1 MPRLYGRKGFTT
13 KKTVSDLLGPYERPP
28 AADDP
33 TRIPFERLPA
43 DTAVNLIGKLPKA
56 QQNDRSRDDAPTL
69 ADLTTLALSIDAQLA
84 GYRVLD
90 DQLDERITFTRI
102 TIPHDALN
110 HELVAALAAG
120 IPDPTA
126 LTIGPD
132 GSAYAA
138 WE

>member
-28 AADDP
+28 ADDP
-33 TRIPFERLPA
+33 SRIPFEQLPA
-43 DTAVNLIGKLPKA
+43 ATAVNLVAKLPEA
-56 QQNDRSRDDAPTL
+56 QQGDRSREDAPTL
-69 ADLTTLALSIDAQLA
+69 AELTTLALSVDAQLA
-84 GYRVLD
+84 GYRVLPD
-90 DQLDERITFTRI
+90 LLDERITFTRI

-110 HELVAALAAG
+110 HQLVAALAAG